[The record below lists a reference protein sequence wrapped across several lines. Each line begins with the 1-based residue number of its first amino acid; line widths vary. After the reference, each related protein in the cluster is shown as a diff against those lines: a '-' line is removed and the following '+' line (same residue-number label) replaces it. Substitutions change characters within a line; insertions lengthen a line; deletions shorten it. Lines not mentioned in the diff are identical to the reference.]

1 MRPLPHPRQRD
12 PRLYPQVGDAMADQ
26 RGDAFGLFAGPRV
39 WVLAEV
45 TRRDVLAVG
54 VGAVDVVR
62 ARLSRRVLGAG
73 WTEVVRAAERV

>member
-1 MRPLPHPRQRD
+1 
-12 PRLYPQVGDAMADQ
+12 
-26 RGDAFGLFAGPRV
+26 V